1 MKLSTRAETAQRRG
15 RGDWGEWWGLF
26 TMAAAQAH
34 LGRFD
39 EAASTAEELRSKT
52 ELLPGNKE
60 ERRYRHL
67 LGELALIRG
76 DVSLAVQELEKAEA
90 MLPPRGFGWIP
101 SIPKHVSLWFSLAR
115 AHLQAGDEE
124 EAATWFRRITESSV
138 EHVRFPIPY
147 VRSFYFLGKIHENR
161 GEMEQAREY
170 YRRFYEYW
178 KDGDLD
184 REKVEEA
191 KRKIE

>member
-1 MKLSTRAETAQRRG
+1 MARLYNRAASVFLDRGQWDEALAIAETAQRRG

-52 ELLPGNKE
+52 ELLPGHKE

-76 DVSLAVQELEKAEA
+76 DVSLAVQELEKAES
-90 MLPPRGFGWIP
+90 MLPPRGFGWLP
-101 SIPKHVSLWFSLAR
+101 LH
-115 AHLQAGDEE
+115 
-124 EAATWFRRITESSV
+124 T
-138 EHVRFPIPY
+138 
-147 VRSFYFLGKIHENR
+147 
-161 GEMEQAREY
+161 QARISLVLFSS
-170 YRRFYEYW
+170 RTS
-178 KDGDLD
+178 
-184 REKVEEA
+184 
-191 KRKIE
+191 